1 MKKTLK
7 VISGTLVC
15 VMLGIGS
22 ISSLANTMDIVK
34 IGNNRVLKEAKL
46 EDNVGSVNKIIKIG
60 CENILENLSTKIIM
74 DGNKTIK
81 RLADF
86 KK

>member
-22 ISSLANTMDIVK
+22 ISSLASTMDTVK

>member
-22 ISSLANTMDIVK
+22 ISSLANTTDIVK

>member
-22 ISSLANTMDIVK
+22 ISSLANTIDIVK
-34 IGNNRVLKEAKL
+34 IGNNRALKEAKL

-60 CENILENLSTKIIM
+60 CENILENLSTKIVM
-74 DGNKTIK
+74 DGNKTVK